1 MGDGARVLW
10 QSRWLLGFFLFS
22 LGCAVGL
29 RLERALRE
37 RLAFAD
43 HPDFR
48 ELARKIPN
56 YDHVWFAWN
65 LVDTNTYGSW
75 LLSQERRY
83 PINQFG
89 LHILAR
95 NTSWQ
100 ALCVMDSD
108 GDGLSNGEEL
118 GDPCCRWAPKALG
131 DFQVDQNFEYRRWM
145 ISHPAHPTARADAH
159 SHPTS
164 CAEDYDADQYEKAFR
179 AFYFDRLQGSEAVDW
194 NLTALM
200 KLSAFAVLVVQ
211 LALWLVYGGLLADL
225 TPTAG
230 SPLSLGTRALL
241 VALCFVYMDFCSGVI
256 HLILDYAPT
265 FLPVLGGLAGGFRY
279 HHEDPTAILRISW
292 FEYASHTHLLC
303 AVVLLALR
311 LAPSSRGL
319 RFFWVWGIVWSHVF
333 QSAHRWAHWPP
344 DALPGPV
351 RALQTAG
358 LVLTHSRHMQ
368 HHQDLEKQF
377 SILSGCADCV
387 LDRLVRIVPAA
398 RYDLWCVFGVLWF
411 FLPSFLDLYLRSL
424 SSSSDASLDGQPRPS
439 WTKTSVKDCV

>member
-131 DFQVDQNFEYRRWM
+131 DFQVDQNFEYRR
-145 ISHPAHPTARADAH
+145 IETSAQALDDFAPSPPYRTAPDSAGESRVVGPLAECVDHGKHPMGLAQP
-159 SHPTS
+159 
-164 CAEDYDADQYEKAFR
+164 AFET
-179 AFYFDRLQGSEAVDW
+179 LPLPPSEAVDW

-358 LVLTHSRHMQ
+358 LVLTHS
-368 HHQDLEKQF
+368 
-377 SILSGCADCV
+377 
-387 LDRLVRIVPAA
+387 
-398 RYDLWCVFGVLWF
+398 
-411 FLPSFLDLYLRSL
+411 
-424 SSSSDASLDGQPRPS
+424 
-439 WTKTSVKDCV
+439 

>member
-131 DFQVDQNFEYRRWM
+131 DFQVDQNFEYR
-145 ISHPAHPTARADAH
+145 
-159 SHPTS
+159 
-164 CAEDYDADQYEKAFR
+164 
-179 AFYFDRLQGSEAVDW
+179 
-194 NLTALM
+194 
-200 KLSAFAVLVVQ
+200 SA
-211 LALWLVYGGLLADL
+211 G
-225 TPTAG
+225 
-230 SPLSLGTRALL
+230 
-241 VALCFVYMDFCSGVI
+241 
-256 HLILDYAPT
+256 
-265 FLPVLGGLAGGFRY
+265 
-279 HHEDPTAILRISW
+279 
-292 FEYASHTHLLC
+292 
-303 AVVLLALR
+303 
-311 LAPSSRGL
+311 
-319 RFFWVWGIVWSHVF
+319 
-333 QSAHRWAHWPP
+333 
-344 DALPGPV
+344 
-351 RALQTAG
+351 
-358 LVLTHSRHMQ
+358 
-368 HHQDLEKQF
+368 
-377 SILSGCADCV
+377 
-387 LDRLVRIVPAA
+387 
-398 RYDLWCVFGVLWF
+398 
-411 FLPSFLDLYLRSL
+411 
-424 SSSSDASLDGQPRPS
+424 
-439 WTKTSVKDCV
+439 